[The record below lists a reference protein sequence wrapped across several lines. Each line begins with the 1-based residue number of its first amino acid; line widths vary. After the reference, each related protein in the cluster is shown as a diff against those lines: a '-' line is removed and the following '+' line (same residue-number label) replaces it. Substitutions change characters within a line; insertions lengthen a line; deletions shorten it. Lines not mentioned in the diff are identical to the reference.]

1 MLSHSPNAQQMNFLF
16 PDLFDQLDVK
26 DPLLLLSKS
35 IPWEDFEK
43 EFAGL
48 YSKKDQQNPF
58 V

>member
-35 IPWEDFEK
+35 IPWEDF
-43 EFAGL
+43 AGL